1 MSFKPIKLFVDAHTM
16 DKEYQGTYTFLQGL
30 YTAFMA
36 NHPDV
41 DVYFG
46 TSDPERLQLAFPH
59 ISIQNILVYKNA
71 KPGLLRY
78 VTDIPRYIKQ
88 YKFDFAHFQYII
100 PKSKPGCRYI
110 VTLHDIIFNDYKQ
123 YFSFGYRRS
132 RQYLFARSI
141 KNAGIKTTVSSYSQ
155 ERIAD
160 YYGLKYEDIHVLP
173 NGVKATGSLV
183 NRDKEIA
190 RQLIKALYGIENYM
204 LYVSRI
210 EARKNHEL
218 LLKTYLQLELYK
230 QQIALVFIGKK
241 SALVPALQNLITNLT
256 AEQKQYFHF
265 IEQVNQSDLNAFYKA
280 CRLFVYPSIA
290 EGFGIPP
297 LEAAMHEV
305 PVLCSSA
312 TAMQSFNFF
321 EPYCFSPANEGEFA
335 VKLQYMLHSPPD
347 ATFLANVAQQI
358 QQQYSWQQ
366 TAGTFYN
373 LLTA

>member
-1 MSFKPIKLFVDAHTM
+1 MSAKPIKLFVDAHTM
-16 DKEYQGTYTFLQGL
+16 DKEYQGTYTFLRGL
-30 YTAFMA
+30 YSALME
-36 NHPDV
+36 NYQDV

-46 TSDPERLQLAFPH
+46 TSHPERLQVAFPNLLP
-59 ISIQNILVYKNA
+59 QNILTYRNA

-88 YKFDFAHFQYII
+88 YRFDFAHFQYIS

-110 VTLHDIIFNDYKQ
+110 VTLHDIIFNDFKQ
-123 YFSFGYRRS
+123 YSSFGYRKS

-141 KNAGIKTTVSSYSQ
+141 KNSGIKTTVSAYSQ

-160 YYGLKYEDIHVLP
+160 YYGLKYQDIHVLP
-173 NGVKATGSLV
+173 NGVKPSTNFMS
-183 NRDKEIA
+183 RDKETA
-190 RQLIKALYGIENYM
+190 RIRIKVWYGIENYI
-204 LYVSRI
+204 LYVSRV

-241 SALVPALQNLITNLT
+241 SAQVPALQSLIDNLS
-256 AEQKQYFHF
+256 AEQKRYFHF
-265 IEQVNQSDLNAFYKA
+265 IEQVDQNDLDAFYKA

-297 LEAAMHEV
+297 LEAAIHQV

-312 TAMQSFNFF
+312 TAMQSFDFF
-321 EPYCFSPANEGEFA
+321 EPYCFSPANAGEFSL
-335 VKLQYMLHSPPD
+335 KLQYMLNNPPD
-347 ATFLANVAQQI
+347 AAFLTNVAQQV

-373 LLTA
+373 LLTS